1 MFIAILGRQP
11 EISVAELKAV
21 FSKQNVTSYR
31 DIATVDTTSLD
42 INRLGGAIKSGEI
55 IQRLPAFDA
64 QKNNFQLVSDFITKH
79 YHELWKNS
87 DHKITLGLSAYQLN
101 LSPKDIQK
109 IGLQLKT
116 LLKKNEVS
124 LRLIPNDSSSLS
136 TATSH
141 NNKLGLSP
149 NKVELIIAK
158 ISPSEIAIAESR
170 GAQNI
175 TAYTRRDHEK
185 PYRDAFVGMLPP
197 KLAQIML
204 NLAVGTSKNPT
215 ESAPLQGDCEIRHH
229 DGISAERSTK
239 VPVALEEKSVLREER
254 AGKTKITIL
263 DPFCGTGTV
272 LQEALLLGYDVYGT
286 DLNPKMIDYST
297 KNLAW
302 LTDKYSRLKNHKI
315 KLTVADA
322 MEHKWDNSNKISAVV
337 SEVYLGQPFSAPPS
351 PEKLKQVVRNCDHI
365 TTSFLRNIRPQ
376 LDPSTTLCLAVPAWL
391 NKDGRFTHLPLINN
405 LEKLGY
411 QSTNSGPLLYYREN
425 QIVARQLLV
434 LRLT

>member
-21 FSKQNVTSYR
+21 FGKQNVTSYR
-31 DIATVDTTSLD
+31 DITTVDTTSLD
-42 INRLGGAIKSGEI
+42 INQLGGTIKSGEI

-197 KLAQIML
+197 KLAQIMI
-204 NLAVGTSKNPT
+204 NLAVGI
-215 ESAPLQGDCEIRHH
+215 EG
-229 DGISAERSTK
+229 
-239 VPVALEEKSVLREER
+239 KSVLREER

-302 LTDKYSRLKNHKI
+302 LADKYPRLNDRKV
-315 KLTVADA
+315 KLAVADA
-322 MEHKWDNSNKISAVV
+322 MDHKWTDSDKISAVV

-376 LDPSTTLCLAVPAWL
+376 LDPSATLCLAVPAWL
-391 NKDGRFTHLPLINN
+391 NKDGKFTHLPFVNN
-405 LEKLGY
+405 LDKLGY
-411 QSTNSGPLLYYREN
+411 RSTNSDPLLYHREN

-434 LRLT
+434 LSIK

>member
-21 FSKQNVTSYR
+21 FGKQNVTSYR
-31 DIATVDTTSLD
+31 DITTVDTTSLD
-42 INRLGGAIKSGEI
+42 INQLGGTIKSGEI

-197 KLAQIML
+197 KLAQIMI
-204 NLAVGTSKNPT
+204 NLAVGI
-215 ESAPLQGDCEIRHH
+215 EG
-229 DGISAERSTK
+229 
-239 VPVALEEKSVLREER
+239 KSVLREER

-302 LTDKYSRLKNHKI
+302 LADKYPRLNDRKV
-315 KLTVADA
+315 KLAVADA
-322 MEHKWDNSNKISAVV
+322 MDHKWTDSDKISAVV

-376 LDPSTTLCLAVPAWL
+376 LDPSATLCLAVPAWL
-391 NKDGRFTHLPLINN
+391 NKDGKFTHLPFVNN
-405 LEKLGY
+405 LDKLGY
-411 QSTNSGPLLYYREN
+411 RSTNSDPLLYHREN

>member
-64 QKNNFQLVSDFITKH
+64 QKNNFQLVSNFITKH

-204 NLAVGTSKNPT
+204 NLAVGI
-215 ESAPLQGDCEIRHH
+215 EG
-229 DGISAERSTK
+229 
-239 VPVALEEKSVLREER
+239 KSVLREER

-286 DLNPKMIDYST
+286 DLNPKMIDYSA

-302 LTDKYSRLKNHKI
+302 LADKYPRLNSREV

-322 MEHKWDNSNKISAVV
+322 MEYKWSDSDKISSVV

-365 TTSFLRNIRPQ
+365 TSSFLQNIRPQ
-376 LDPSTTLCLAVPAWL
+376 LAPSTILCLAVPAWL
-391 NKDGRFTHLPLINN
+391 NKDGSFTYLPLVRN
-405 LEKLGY
+405 
-411 QSTNSGPLLYYREN
+411 
-425 QIVARQLLV
+425 
-434 LRLT
+434 